1 MATLRTSDVFV
12 PGGLPRHTYV
22 PREARNLEQRLA
34 AAKDNLCKL
43 IALTGTTKSGKT
55 VLASRVF
62 PKEVA
67 IWVDGG
73 TVSEEDDL
81 WNFILEE
88 ISGYT
93 EVSKG
98 QSKAVTSTIGG
109 DVAGTAGLP
118 LFAHA
123 QAKLSAERSQTRDGS
138 QTESRS
144 LSPRSAAIAQLRKKR
159 RPLVIDDFHYLK
171 RPFQGNIVRAL
182 KPLVFEGVPV
192 VLIAIPHRKY
202 DAVKVEREMTGRLE
216 AVTIPAWE
224 RDELIQIPREGF
236 PLLNIEAEEQIL
248 ARLAKESFGSP
259 HLMQE
264 FCRELARAHGVQETV
279 EGPMAIRAIDDTLF
293 TTIAEGTGKVV
304 FDKLATGPRQRTDRI
319 DRQLKTGETVDIYRA
334 VLLALAH
341 LGLGLETI
349 SYEQVRGALRDLLA
363 TNVPQGHEVSRV
375 LEKMT
380 EIASSDE
387 ASTPVLDWEKDEQ
400 KLHITDPFFAFFLK
414 WGMKEAQQDAP
425 PNSRQPSQLPPS
437 SEVQTPDSQ
446 RTPSSGGCG

>member
-1 MATLRTSDVFV
+1 MASLRTSEVFV
-12 PGGLPRHTYV
+12 PGGLPEYTYV
-22 PREARNLEQRLA
+22 PREARSLEQRLA

-43 IALTGTTKSGKT
+43 VTLTGTTKSGKT

-62 PKEVA
+62 PKVDA

-73 TVSEEDDL
+73 TISEEDDL

-98 QSKAVTSTIGG
+98 QSKEVTSKIGG
-109 DVAGTAGLP
+109 DFGGAAGLP

-123 QAKLSAERSQTRDGS
+123 EAKLSAERSQAREAS
-138 QTESRS
+138 QTESRT

-159 RPLVIDDFHYLK
+159 RPLIIDDFHYLK

-182 KPLVFEGVPV
+182 KPIVFEGVPV

-216 AVTIPAWE
+216 SVTIPLWE
-224 RDELIQIPREGF
+224 EDELMQIPREGF
-236 PLLNIEAEEQIL
+236 PLLNIQAEEQVACKL
-248 ARLAKESFGSP
+248 ARESFGSP

-264 FCRELARAHGVQETV
+264 FCRELARANGVQETAAKPTAV
-279 EGPMAIRAIDDTLF
+279 RSIDDGLF
-293 TTIAEGTGKVV
+293 NKVAEGTGKVV

-341 LGLGLETI
+341 LRPGLDTI
-349 SYEQVRGALRDLLA
+349 TYEQIRAALRDLLD

-387 ASTPVLDWEKDEQ
+387 ASTPVIDWERDEQ

-414 WGMKEAQQDAP
+414 WGMGEAQQGAP
-425 PNSRQPSQLPPS
+425 PNAAPPL
-437 SEVQTPDSQ
+437 
-446 RTPSSGGCG
+446 R